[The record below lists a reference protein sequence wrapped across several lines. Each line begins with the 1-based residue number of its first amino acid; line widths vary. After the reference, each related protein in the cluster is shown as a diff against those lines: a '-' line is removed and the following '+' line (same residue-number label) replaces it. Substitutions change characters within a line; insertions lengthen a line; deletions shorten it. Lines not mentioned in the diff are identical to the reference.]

1 MYTNNELPLRE
12 KKSRVGDFIFP
23 QILKMHDFNKNLAL
37 RGDTQKYEDGMHK
50 DADNLSVSYNA
61 WIWAKIKKKNWGE
74 GVKIVK
80 KKNWGELR

>member
-37 RGDTQKYEDGMHK
+37 RGDTRKYADGMHK

-61 WIWAKIKKKNWGE
+61 WIWAKI
-74 GVKIVK
+74 VK
-80 KKNWGELR
+80 KLGGWTAWKNGGGQR